1 MKNYYIFLVLILSLA
16 CQRKEYNHIGK
27 WVDDKEV
34 VFSYITFK
42 KNGFC
47 DLGFRGYD
55 LIGENY
61 LIDGKKGEINYV
73 FRVDDNEFEIDL
85 IMTNDRTDKESILYG
100 IGIFEAVDIMKIAFD
115 DKVRPTLFT
124 KDNSMIL
131 VKKD

>member
-1 MKNYYIFLVLILSLA
+1 MSA
-16 CQRKEYNHIGK
+16 
-27 WVDDKEV
+27 
-34 VFSYITFK
+34 FK

-73 FRVDDNEFEIDL
+73 LKLDDHEFEIDI
-85 IMTNDRTDKESILYG
+85 IMTNDRTDKESILKG
-100 IGIFEAVDIMKIAFD
+100 IGKFEAENIMKIAFD
-115 DKVRPTLFT
+115 EKVRPSLFT
-124 KDNSMIL
+124 KDNSMTL